1 MSENKKIFWISA
13 ISILY
18 VIINSFLTL
27 KEFFWLN
34 LLPVVIGIVLL
45 ALVRLDILF
54 FLIVFFVPLSI
65 PLREIMSGLDFDFFL
80 PTEPMM
86 FGVMLLFYLKL
97 LTDWNIDR
105 RIMNHPVTLA
115 ILLNVAWLFITT
127 LTSTMP
133 AVSTK
138 FLFARLWFLTV
149 FYFLAIRIFRDPRN
163 MIRFY
168 WFYIIPLLGVV
179 LFTLYRQ
186 YSFGYL
192 DYREAH
198 KAMRPF
204 YNDHTIYGAAIAM
217 YIPIVFGL
225 LWMNIKKRWE
235 IVVFGLGVAFLL
247 VLALIFSYSRAA
259 WLSIIGAM
267 GVAII
272 LVFRIKIGYLII
284 LAMVVLMGILSQW
297 NHIIM
302 QLEKNTDESSSSF
315 TEHVKSISNIGTDA
329 SNMERINRWKSAF
342 RMFDEKP
349 VFGFGPG
356 TYQFQYAPYQ
366 RYRDK
371 TIISTNFGTVGN
383 AHSEYIGPLAESGV
397 PGTLT
402 FLLIVILSTITGVK
416 VFKKARSINLRIIAL
431 VSLLGLVTYFLHGF
445 LNNFLDTDKASAP
458 FWGFIA
464 ILVAIDL
471 YYTNYKSKNIVL
483 PKEDLNR

>member
-1 MSENKKIFWISA
+1 
-13 ISILY
+13 
-18 VIINSFLTL
+18 
-27 KEFFWLN
+27 
-34 LLPVVIGIVLL
+34 
-45 ALVRLDILF
+45 
-54 FLIVFFVPLSI
+54 
-65 PLREIMSGLDFDFFL
+65 
-80 PTEPMM
+80 
-86 FGVMLLFYLKL
+86 
-97 LTDWNIDR
+97 
-105 RIMNHPVTLA
+105 
-115 ILLNVAWLFITT
+115 
-127 LTSTMP
+127 
-133 AVSTK
+133 
-138 FLFARLWFLTV
+138 
-149 FYFLAIRIFRDPRN
+149 
-163 MIRFY
+163 
-168 WFYIIPLLGVV
+168 
-179 LFTLYRQ
+179 
-186 YSFGYL
+186 
-192 DYREAH
+192 
-198 KAMRPF
+198 
-204 YNDHTIYGAAIAM
+204 
-217 YIPIVFGL
+217 
-225 LWMNIKKRWE
+225 
-235 IVVFGLGVAFLL
+235 
-247 VLALIFSYSRAA
+247 
-259 WLSIIGAM
+259 
-267 GVAII
+267 
-272 LVFRIKIGYLII
+272 KIGYMII